1 MDGGRATGG
10 GGAEAGNGGEGGGV
24 GEAEAGG
31 GWSVDDW
38 AELEARLGEGKERA
52 CPLSL
57 GQGCVGLEDLP
68 PELLTRVLAR
78 LSARD
83 LCALSATSR
92 RLSVASREAGLW
104 EHLCRCRFPSEALD
118 GWETANRVG
127 LKPGLLNWKRSYFAL
142 AEREVGEHAGAGLP
156 QDPDVARGWR
166 ELTRALWDMPP
177 PPRHPRYLASSSS
190 SPSSVHPLVATFRRK
205 KNLCGPRGERL
216 RSAGV
221 AGPAG
226 GCPAKGGRACEFEV
240 LAAGLAACLHCGVEH
255 CCSDACLELQP
266 DPEGANLVC
275 SITGRCCGVAG
286 LDAPGSSGGGDRDR
300 DHDREPEDEGFFT
313 ERGALGRAY
322 AAGYSAAAH
331 GEPDLRRLGFGL

>member
-1 MDGGRATGG
+1 MGGRMDGRRAAG
-10 GGAEAGNGGEGGGV
+10 GGAAEDGGE
-24 GEAEAGG
+24 GG

-52 CPLSL
+52 CSS
-57 GQGCVGLEDLP
+57 GQGKAGLEDLP
-68 PELLTRVLAR
+68 PELLLRVLAR

-104 EHLCRCRFPSEALD
+104 EHLCRCRFTEEALD
-118 GWETANRVG
+118 VWETAGG
-127 LKPGLLNWKRSYFAL
+127 LKPGSVKEWKQTYFAL
-142 AEREVGEHAGAGLP
+142 AEREVAGQAGAAPP

-177 PPRHPRYLASSSS
+177 PPRYLASPSS
-190 SPSSVHPLVATFRRK
+190 SPSSVHPLVAAFRRR

-216 RSAGV
+216 RSAGA

-226 GCPAKGGRACEFEV
+226 GCPAIGGRACEFEV
-240 LAAGLAACLHCGVEH
+240 LAAGLAACLHCGREH
-255 CCSDACLELQP
+255 ACSDACLELQP

-300 DHDREPEDEGFFT
+300 DHDREPEDEGFFS

-322 AAGYSAAAH
+322 AAGYSAAAN